1 LAYAS
6 NTPCPVTDHVARRT
20 AFSFTNLRSNTAA
33 APSVGAFSSGETNVA
48 AAATAA
54 ARNALKQHIHLIA
67 TVPLLVF

>member
-1 LAYAS
+1 
-6 NTPCPVTDHVARRT
+6 V
-20 AFSFTNLRSNTAA
+20 NLRANTAA

-54 ARNALKQHIHLIA
+54 TSDALKQHIHLIA